1 MEIVFSKEL
10 YSKEALLK
18 TAFFF
23 ADKAYLHLSQTQELW
38 VVEITPKPDVTVCL
52 QDFENEM
59 IRQETQ
65 ITILRKNA
73 DLRKMI
79 LARALASTIL
89 GSADNDTLE
98 SYSANSRS
106 INSLHDI
113 EKGSSD
119 FTETDILRSWFDD
132 E

>member
-1 MEIVFSKEL
+1 MVS
-10 YSKEALLK
+10 
-18 TAFFF
+18 
-23 ADKAYLHLSQTQELW
+23 
-38 VVEITPKPDVTVCL
+38 
-52 QDFENEM
+52 
-59 IRQETQ
+59 Q